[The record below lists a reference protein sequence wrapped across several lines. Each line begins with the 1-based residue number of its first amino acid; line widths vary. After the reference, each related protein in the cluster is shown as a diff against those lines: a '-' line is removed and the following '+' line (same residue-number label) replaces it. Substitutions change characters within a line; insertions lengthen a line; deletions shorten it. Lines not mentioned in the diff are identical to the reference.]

1 MSTTSQGRFSD
12 ILFPKGSQTPEQ
24 QRAHFYSRVLAAL
37 SILVLMVTVIHLA
50 MYLIYQDL
58 NYAFYLLGDIIA
70 LLICLAA
77 WEMQRSRTKKPAAI
91 LLLVA
96 TTLLITVAFPIDL
109 LDRMLLLYT
118 IPVILASILIS
129 PPSSF
134 VFALFSTLGYT
145 VVFLVSPRTAPY
157 NYLAVCFLFL
167 IAAMAWLVTSRTE
180 RTYRSLSKAYDAS
193 IEGWRRTLDERTQ
206 VPEGHADK
214 LVDLTLKLA
223 AAMGVPESE
232 FEYIRRGVLLH
243 DVGKMAIP
251 DKILLKKGK
260 LTEWDW
266 EVVHMYPAYAYQ
278 WMSSIE
284 YLRPA
289 LDIPHYHQEHWD
301 GTGYPDGLQGE
312 KIPLAA
318 RIFAVVYVWDA
329 LCTEKPY
336 RKAWTEEKA
345 RQHLRDQAGHQF
357 DPKVVE
363 AFLKIVP
370 EKG

>member
-1 MSTTSQGRFSD
+1 MSTPSQGRFSD
-12 ILFPKGSQTPEQ
+12 ILFPKGSKTPEQ
-24 QRAHFYSRVLAAL
+24 QRSRFYSRILGAL

-50 MYLIYQDL
+50 MYFIYKDI

-77 WEMQRSRTKKPAAI
+77 WEMQRSRTSKHAAI
-91 LLLVA
+91 LLLAA
-96 TTLLITVAFPIDL
+96 TTLLITVAFPL
-109 LDRMLLLYT
+109 GMLDRMFLLYT

-129 PPSSF
+129 PRSSF
-134 VFALFSTLGYT
+134 VFALFATIGYT
-145 VVFLVSPRTAPY
+145 VVFLITPRDGSY
-157 NYLAVCFLFL
+157 NYLAICFLFL
-167 IAAMAWLVTSRTE
+167 IAAMAWLVTNRTE
-180 RTYRSLSKAYDAS
+180 RTYRSLSKAYDQS
-193 IEGWRRTLDERTQ
+193 IQGWRTTLDERVQ
-206 VPEGHADK
+206 APEGHADQ
-214 LVDLTLKLA
+214 LVSLTLKLA
-223 AAMGVPESE
+223 AAMGVPEAE

-266 EVVHMYPAYAYQ
+266 EVVRMYPTYAYQ

-289 LDIPHYHQEHWD
+289 LDIPHFHQEHWD
-301 GTGYPDGLQGE
+301 GSGYPDGLKGE
-312 KIPLAA
+312 QIPLSA

-329 LCTEKPY
+329 LRTEKPY
-336 RKAWTEEKA
+336 REAWTDEKA
-345 RQHLRDQAGHQF
+345 RQHMRDQAGHQF

-363 AFLKIVP
+363 TFLKIV
-370 EKG
+370 

>member
-1 MSTTSQGRFSD
+1 MSTPSQGRFSD
-12 ILFPKGSQTPEQ
+12 ILIPKGSKTPEQ
-24 QRAHFYSRVLAAL
+24 QRSGFYGRILGAL

-50 MYLIYQDL
+50 MYIIYSDI

-77 WEMQRSRTKKPAAI
+77 WEMQRSRTSKTAAI
-91 LLLVA
+91 LLLAA
-96 TTLLITVAFPIDL
+96 TTLLITVAFPL
-109 LDRMLLLYT
+109 GMLDRMFLLYT

-134 VFALFSTLGYT
+134 IFALFATIGYT
-145 VVFLVSPRTAPY
+145 IVYLITPRSMPF

-167 IAAMAWLVTSRTE
+167 IAAMAWLVTNRTE
-180 RTYRSLSKAYDAS
+180 RTYRSLSKAYDQS
-193 IEGWRRTLDERTQ
+193 IQGWRHTLDERVQ
-206 VPEGHADK
+206 APEGHADE
-214 LVDLTLKLA
+214 LVSLTLKLA

-232 FEYIRRGVLLH
+232 FEYISRGVLLH

-251 DKILLKKGK
+251 DKILLKKGQ
-260 LTEWDW
+260 LSEWDW
-266 EVVHMYPAYAYQ
+266 EVVRMYPAYAYQ

-301 GTGYPDGLQGE
+301 GSGYPDGLKGE
-312 KIPLAA
+312 QIPLSA

-329 LCTEKPY
+329 LHTEKPY
-336 RKAWTEEKA
+336 REAWTDEKA
-345 RQHLRDQAGHQF
+345 RQHMRDQAGHQF

-363 AFLKIVP
+363 TFLKII
-370 EKG
+370 

>member
-1 MSTTSQGRFSD
+1 MSTPSQGRFSD
-12 ILFPKGSQTPEQ
+12 ILFPKGSKTPEQ
-24 QRAHFYSRVLAAL
+24 QRAGFYSRILGAL

-50 MYLIYQDL
+50 MYIIYSDI
-58 NYAFYLLGDIIA
+58 NYAFFLLGDIIA

-77 WEMQRSRTKKPAAI
+77 WEMQRSRTSKLAAI
-91 LLLVA
+91 FLLAA
-96 TTLLITVAFPIDL
+96 TTLLITVAFPL
-109 LDRMLLLYT
+109 GMLDRMFLLYT

-129 PPSSF
+129 PRSSF
-134 VFALFSTLGYT
+134 VFALFATIGYT
-145 VVFLVSPRTAPY
+145 IVFLITPRSAPY
-157 NYLAVCFLFL
+157 NYLAICFLFL
-167 IAAMAWLVTSRTE
+167 IAAMAWLVTNRTE
-180 RTYRSLSKAYDAS
+180 RTYRSLSKAYDQS
-193 IEGWRRTLDERTQ
+193 IQGWRNTLDERVQ
-206 VPEGHADK
+206 APEGHADK
-214 LVDLTLKLA
+214 LVSLTLKLA

-266 EVVHMYPAYAYQ
+266 EVVRMYPTYAYQ

-301 GTGYPDGLQGE
+301 GSGYPDGLKGE
-312 KIPLAA
+312 QIPLPA

-329 LCTEKPY
+329 LQTEKPY
-336 RKAWTEEKA
+336 REAFTDEKA
-345 RQHLRDQAGHQF
+345 RQHMRDQAGHQF

-363 AFLKIVP
+363 TFLKIV
-370 EKG
+370 